1 MNDLAVIGERSVQ
14 DVSLQV
20 AKIQDL
26 MQKVM
31 KVDEHYGVIPGTG
44 SKPSLLKAGAEKLCF
59 VFRLIPSFEITR
71 DDLPNGHREYTI
83 KCILKTMDGVFA
95 GEGVGS
101 CSTMEAKYRYRNAS
115 DYEVLDEPI
124 PEDAKERKAEYR
136 KQGFG
141 MKKVDGAWAWV
152 KYTSEGKVENP
163 DIADVYNT
171 VLKMAK
177 KRAHVDATITATA
190 ASDIFTQDVEDMPEF
205 YDRAPKKEPP
215 KPSAQS
221 KPPTASTSANPPTPD
236 EYDARLDHAVKSGKL
251 TDAAADTWRDRL
263 AKPGSRKGAEDWIRA
278 NTEAVPATMSAGK
291 AAAVEAEILDDKPAA
306 HDIDAAADAGFD
318 KDQGLF

>member
-1 MNDLAVIGERSVQ
+1 MNDLTIVGERSVA
-14 DVSLQV
+14 DVSSQV

-26 MQKVM
+26 MKKVM
-31 KVDEHYGVIPGTG
+31 KDGEHFGVIPGTG
-44 SKPSLLKAGAEKLCF
+44 DKPSLLKAGAEKLCF

-83 KCILKTMDGVFA
+83 TCTLKTMEGVFA
-95 GEGVGS
+95 GQGVGS
-101 CSTMEAKYRYRNAS
+101 CSTMESKYRYRNAS
-115 DYEVLDEPI
+115 DYEVLEDPI

-141 MKKVDGAWAWV
+141 MKKVDGMWLWV

-190 ASDIFTQDVEDMPEF
+190 ASDIFTQDVEGMQEF
-205 YDRAPKKEPP
+205 EGRV
-215 KPSAQS
+215 PSSTPNQS
-221 KPPTASTSANPPTPD
+221 KPTTAQGKPQPSASTVDVEGLILAAISA
-236 EYDARLDHAVKSGKL
+236 GKL
-251 TDAAADTWRDRL
+251 SKKDADMWRDRIKNEGTR
-263 AKPGSRKGAEDWIRA
+263 AAAEDHIRVSFGGLTSIKSA
-278 NTEAVPATMSAGK
+278 PMSAGK
-291 AAAVEAEILDDKPAA
+291 EAAIDIEAL
-306 HDIDAAADAGFD
+306 DAAAEAGFGEP
-318 KDQGLF
+318 DQPEIF

>member
-1 MNDLAVIGERSVQ
+1 VL
-14 DVSLQV
+14 DVSNQV

-26 MQKVM
+26 MSKVM
-31 KVDEHYGVIPGTG
+31 QKDEHYGVIPGTG
-44 SKPSLLKAGAEKLCF
+44 KKPSLLKAGAEKLCF
-59 VFRLIPSFEITR
+59 VFRLVPSFDIKR
-71 DDLPNGHREYTI
+71 DDLPNGHREYTVT
-83 KCILKTMDGVFA
+83 CTLKTMEGVFA

-101 CSTMEAKYRYRNAS
+101 CSTMESKYRYRNAS
-115 DYEVLDEPI
+115 DYEILDDPI
-124 PEDAKERKAEYR
+124 PEDARERKSEYR

-141 MKKVDGAWAWV
+141 MKNVNGAWCWV
-152 KYTSEGKVENP
+152 KYSSEGKVENP

-205 YDRAPKKEPP
+205 SDRAPQKEPP

-221 KPPTASTSANPPTPD
+221 KPPTASTSTNPPTPD

-291 AAAVEAEILDDKPAA
+291 AAAVEAEIVDDSL
-306 HDIDAAADAGFD
+306 DAAADDGFGPEPPQD
-318 KDQGLF
+318 GLF

>member
-1 MNDLAVIGERSVQ
+1 MNDLVVSGERSVAE
-14 DVSLQV
+14 VSSQV

-26 MQKVM
+26 MKTVM

-44 SKPSLLKAGAEKLCF
+44 KKPSLLKAGAEKLCF
-59 VFRLIPSFEITR
+59 VFRLIPSFDITR
-71 DDLPNGHREYTI
+71 DDLTNGHREYTI
-83 KCILKTMDGVFA
+83 KCTLKTMEGVFA

-101 CSTMEAKYRYRNAS
+101 CSTMESKYRYRNAS
-115 DYEVLDEPI
+115 DYEILDEPI
-124 PEDAKERKAEYR
+124 PEDSRERKEEYR

-141 MKKVDGAWAWV
+141 MKKVDGVWCWV

-205 YDRAPKKEPP
+205 EGRAPSGRPDQSRPATTGKAHPP
-215 KPSAQS
+215 ASSGDSEGLILAAIAAGKLS
-221 KPPTASTSANPPTPD
+221 KQDADMWRGKIANGNTKAAAESYILATFGGLAPVKTAS
-236 EYDARLDHAVKSGKL
+236 
-251 TDAAADTWRDRL
+251 
-263 AKPGSRKGAEDWIRA
+263 
-278 NTEAVPATMSAGK
+278 MSAGK
-291 AAAVEAEILDDKPAA
+291 EAAIDAES
-306 HDIDAAADAGFD
+306 IDAAADEGFAD
-318 KDQGLF
+318 KPEELPIF